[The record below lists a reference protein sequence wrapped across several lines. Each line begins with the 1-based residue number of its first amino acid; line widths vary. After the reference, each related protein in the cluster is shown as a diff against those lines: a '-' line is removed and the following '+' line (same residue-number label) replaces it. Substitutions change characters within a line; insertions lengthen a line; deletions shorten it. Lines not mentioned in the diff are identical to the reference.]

1 MTAVAVSSITSDR
14 RARYQRSRSSI
25 SRDRAWALRW
35 SYVFLILFAIVFL
48 TPPAYMLITSLKT
61 SAEISAATNP
71 WWVYAPTLD
80 NYAALLSSAQFLT
93 FFRNSAVVS
102 VLVVSITMLISVP
115 AAFALSRM
123 RFWGSA
129 SIATGVFLSY
139 LVPETLLFLPL
150 FKMFAMFNEYTGIEL
165 INRWWVLLF
174 IYPTLTVPFC
184 TWVMIGYFASIPRE
198 LDEAALIDGAN
209 YRQVVTRIFIP
220 VALPGIIAAAIFAFT
235 VSWAQFL
242 YPLAFTTSADQ
253 LVLPVGIITS
263 LIKGDVFNWGQIMT
277 GALLGA
283 APPLVIYAFLM
294 DYYIA
299 GLTAGATK
307 G

>member
-1 MTAVAVSSITSDR
+1 MTSVSHASTDMRPRYGSMSSDR
-14 RARYQRSRSSI
+14 R
-25 SRDRAWALRW
+25 WALRW
-35 SYVFLILFAIVFL
+35 SYFFLIVFAVFFL
-48 TPPAYMLITSLKT
+48 TPPIYMLITSLKT

-71 WWVYAPTLD
+71 WWVYHPTLA
-80 NYAALLSSAQFLT
+80 NYIELLGSSQYLT
-93 FFRNSAVVS
+93 FFRNSALVSIVV
-102 VLVVSITMLISVP
+102 VTITMLISVP

-123 RFWGSA
+123 KFWGSA
-129 SIATGVFLSY
+129 TLATGIFLTY
-139 LVPETLLFLPL
+139 LIPETLLFIPL
-150 FKMFAMFNEYTGIEL
+150 FKMFAVFNEWTDIQL
-165 INRWWVLLF
+165 INRWWVLLLL
-174 IYPTLTVPFC
+174 YPTLTVPFC
-184 TWVMIGYFASIPRE
+184 TWLMIGYFASIPKE
-198 LDEAALIDGAN
+198 LDEAALMDGAN
-209 YRQVVTRIFIP
+209 YRQILLKVFIP
-220 VALPGIIAAAIFAFT
+220 VALPGLIAATIFAFT

-283 APPLVIYAFLM
+283 APPLIIYAFLM

>member
-1 MTAVAVSSITSDR
+1 MSTVTIDKAAPTRNGQIRQHEPRPHLGVAMVVFFPR
-14 RARYQRSRSSI
+14 PCLRFSR
-25 SRDRAWALRW
+25 WL
-35 SYVFLILFAIVFL
+35 
-48 TPPAYMLITSLKT
+48 PPIYMLITSLKS

-71 WWVYAPTLD
+71 WWVFHPTLE
-80 NYAALLSSAQFLT
+80 NYVGLLTSNQFLR
-93 FFRNSAVVS
+93 FFWNSAMVSIFVVT
-102 VLVVSITMLISVP
+102 ITMLISVP
-115 AAFALSRM
+115 AAFALARM

-129 SIATGVFLSY
+129 TLATGVFLTY
-139 LVPETLLFLPL
+139 LIPDSLLFIPL
-150 FKMFAMFNEYTGIEL
+150 FKMFALFGEWTGIQL
-165 INRWWVLLF
+165 INRWYVLLF

-184 TWVMIGYFASIPRE
+184 TWIMIGYFASIPKE
-198 LDEAALIDGAN
+198 LDEAAIIDGASWF
-209 YRQVVTRIFIP
+209 QTLTRIFIP
-220 VALPGIIAAAIFAFT
+220 VALPGLIAATIFAFT

-242 YPLAFTTSADQ
+242 YPLVFTTSTDQ
-253 LVLPVGIITS
+253 LVLPVGIITT

-283 APPLVIYAFLM
+283 APPLIIYAFLM

>member
-1 MTAVAVSSITSDR
+1 MSTLAIDKSGP
-14 RARYQRSRSSI
+14 SRKVKLNSM
-25 SRDRAWALRW
+25 SRDRTWALRW
-35 SYVFLILFAIVFL
+35 SYFFLVLFAIFFL
-48 TPPAYMLITSLKT
+48 TPPLYMVITSLKS

-71 WWVYAPTLD
+71 WWVFHPTLS
-80 NYAALLSSAQFLT
+80 NYVELLSSNQFLR
-93 FFRNSAVVS
+93 FFWNSSMISIIVVI
-102 VLVVSITMLISVP
+102 VTMLISIP
-115 AAFALSRM
+115 AAFALARM
-123 RFWGSA
+123 KFWGSA
-129 SIATGVFLSY
+129 TLATGVFLTY
-139 LVPETLLFLPL
+139 LIPDSLLFIPL
-150 FKMFAMFNEYTGIEL
+150 FKMLAVIQDFTGITL
-165 INRWWVLLF
+165 LNRWYVLVF

-184 TWVMIGYFASIPRE
+184 TWIMIGYFASIPKE
-198 LDEAALIDGAN
+198 LDEAAIIDGASWL
-209 YRQVVTRIFIP
+209 QTLLRIFIP
-220 VALPGIIAAAIFAFT
+220 VALPGLIAATIFAFT

-242 YPLAFTTSADQ
+242 YPLVFTTSIDQ
-253 LVLPVGIITS
+253 LVLPVGITTT

>member
-1 MTAVAVSSITSDR
+1 MAAVVAEARIVNRASMKDDR
-14 RARYQRSRSSI
+14 RKAMV
-25 SRDRAWALRW
+25 W
-35 SYVFLILFAIVFL
+35 SYVFLAIFAVFFL
-48 TPPAYMLITSLKT
+48 LPPIYMLITSLKT
-61 SAEISAATNP
+61 SAEISAASSP
-71 WWVYAPTLD
+71 WWIFDPTLA
-80 NYAALLSSAQFLT
+80 NYFELLTSPTYLT

-102 VLVVSITMLISVP
+102 VLVVAITMAISIP

-123 RFWGSA
+123 KFWGSA
-129 SIATGVFLSY
+129 TLATGVFLTY
-139 LVPETLLFLPL
+139 LVPETLLFIPL
-150 FKMFAMFNEYTGIEL
+150 FKIFVLVNDLTGIEL
-165 INRWWVLLF
+165 INQWWVLVVL
-174 IYPTLTVPFC
+174 YPTLTVPFC
-184 TWVMIGYFASIPRE
+184 TWIMIGYFGSIPKE
-198 LDEAALIDGAN
+198 LDEAALIDGAG
-209 YRQVVTRIFIP
+209 YLQVLTRIFIP
-220 VALPGIIAAAIFAFT
+220 VALPGIIAATIFAFT

-253 LVLPVGIITS
+253 LVLPVGIITT
-263 LIKGDVFNWGQIMT
+263 LIRGDVFTWGQIMT

>member
-1 MTAVAVSSITSDR
+1 MTAASITTATTLGRRRRYGSITQDR
-14 RARYQRSRSSI
+14 R
-25 SRDRAWALRW
+25 WALRW
-35 SYVFLILFAIVFL
+35 SYFFLTVFAIFFL
-48 TPPAYMLITSLKT
+48 MPPIYMLITSLKT
-61 SAEISAATNP
+61 SAEISAAANP
-71 WWVYAPTLD
+71 WWVFNPTLG
-80 NYAALLSSAQFLT
+80 NYVELLTSPQYLT

-102 VLVVSITMLISVP
+102 VIVVTTTMLISVP

-123 RFWGSA
+123 KFFGSA
-129 SIATGVFLSY
+129 VLATGVFLTY
-139 LVPETLLFLPL
+139 LIPETLLFIPL
-150 FKMFAMFNEYTGIEL
+150 FKMFAVFRDLTGIQL
-165 INRWWVLLF
+165 LNRWWVLLLL
-174 IYPTLTVPFC
+174 YPTLTVPFC
-184 TWVMIGYFASIPRE
+184 TWIMIGYFASFPKE
-198 LDEAALIDGAN
+198 LDEAALTDGAN
-209 YRQVVTRIFIP
+209 YRQILLRVFIP
-220 VALPGIIAAAIFAFT
+220 VALPGLIAATIFAFT

-253 LVLPVGIITS
+253 LVLSVGIITS

-283 APPLVIYAFLM
+283 APPLIIYAFLM

>member
-1 MTAVAVSSITSDR
+1 MRRDR
-14 RARYQRSRSSI
+14 R
-25 SRDRAWALRW
+25 RALVW
-35 SYVFLILFAIVFL
+35 SYVFLVIFVIFFL
-48 TPPAYMLITSLKT
+48 TPPVYMLITSLKT
-61 SAEISAATNP
+61 SAEISAATAP
-71 WWVYAPTLD
+71 WWVSDPTLQ
-80 NYAALLSSAQFLT
+80 NYIELLTSPVYLT
-93 FFRNSAVVS
+93 FFRNSAAVS
-102 VLVVSITMLISVP
+102 ALVVVTTMLISIP
-115 AAFALSRM
+115 AAFSFSRM

-129 SIATGVFLSY
+129 TLATGVFLTY
-139 LVPETLLFLPL
+139 LIPDTLLFIPL
-150 FKMFAMFNEYTGIEL
+150 FKIFAFLNDLTGIQF
-165 INRWWVLLF
+165 IDRWWVLVI

-184 TWVMIGYFASIPRE
+184 TWIMIGYFSSIPKE
-198 LDEAALIDGAN
+198 LDEAAIMDGAG
-209 YRQVVTRIFIP
+209 YFQLLTRIFIP
-220 VALPGIIAAAIFAFT
+220 VALPGIIAATIFAFT

-253 LVLPVGIITS
+253 LVLPVGIVTT

-283 APPLVIYAFLM
+283 APPLLIYAFLM